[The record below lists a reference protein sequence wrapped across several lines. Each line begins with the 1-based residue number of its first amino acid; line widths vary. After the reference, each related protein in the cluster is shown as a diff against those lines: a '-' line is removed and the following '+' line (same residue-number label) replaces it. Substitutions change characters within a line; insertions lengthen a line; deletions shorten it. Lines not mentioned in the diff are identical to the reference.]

1 MRRCRPLVSTIAW
14 ALTSTLRHSLSPRRD
29 IIGVDFGITQ
39 LLIIFMCSSL
49 RWPPLNLTLCCPPL
63 RAHASTTGSVGFCNC
78 LDLNMHFGLGLC
90 FELACFGDCRLLV
103 PISANMDLEVG

>member
-1 MRRCRPLVSTIAW
+1 MHRYSLSVVAIAC
-14 ALTSTLRHSLSPRRD
+14 ALTSTLRRSLSPRRD
-29 IIGVDFGITQ
+29 IIGVDFGIPQ
-39 LLIIFMCSSL
+39 LLTIFMCSSL
-49 RWPPLNLTLCCPPL
+49 RWPPLNLTLCGPPL
-63 RAHASTTGSVGFCNC
+63 RAYASTTGSVGFCNC